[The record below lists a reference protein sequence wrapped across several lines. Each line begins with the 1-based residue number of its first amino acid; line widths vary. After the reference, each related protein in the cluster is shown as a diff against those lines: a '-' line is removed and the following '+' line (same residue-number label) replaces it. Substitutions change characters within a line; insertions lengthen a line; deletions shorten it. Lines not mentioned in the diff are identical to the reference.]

1 MNGINIGKCNEKNN
15 VMIDIMKQEKVL
27 MNEPIPNNKVS
38 NKIIMQY
45 DAKGKFAT
53 FSEFV
58 TNFAV
63 IVIA

>member
-38 NKIIMQY
+38 NKINNEHSNE
-45 DAKGKFAT
+45 K
-53 FSEFV
+53 
-58 TNFAV
+58 
-63 IVIA
+63 